1 MFHDYKRPTPGDTI
15 GAIMEAYLADKKGRR
30 SYGSMVTAWRS
41 LKGVF
46 GHLRPEHVTRD
57 GCRDYTQAR
66 RKSGVSDGTV
76 IKDLGVLKAALRWA
90 KKDQGAVFELP
101 PTPAPR
107 DRYITR
113 QEVQRLVDAADLG
126 HVKLFIILAWCTAG
140 RHSALLELTW
150 DRVDFD
156 AKTVRLSTGAAH
168 GSKGRATVR
177 VAEWGLAALR
187 ASYEARTQNTYVIEW
202 GGKPLKSIKRGFGE
216 AARRAGLEDVTP
228 HVLRHSS
235 AVAMVGAGVSMA
247 KVSQFLGHTS
257 TKVTE
262 KVYGRFQPDH
272 MEDAAR
278 ALE

>member
-1 MFHDYKRPTPGDTI
+1 M
-15 GAIMEAYLADKKGRR
+15 RR
-30 SYGSMVTAWRS
+30 GH
-41 LKGVF
+41 GV
-46 GHLRPEHVTRD
+46 G
-57 GCRDYTQAR
+57 
-66 RKSGVSDGTV
+66 DGTI
-76 IKDLGVLKAALRWA
+76 IKDLGVLKAALRFA
-90 KKDQGAVFELP
+90 NKLGAVIEMP

-126 HVKLFIILAWCTAG
+126 HVKLFITLAWCTAG

-150 DRVDFD
+150 DRVDFE

-187 ASYEARTQNTYVIEW
+187 ASYEARTTPYVIEW
-202 GGKPLKSIKRGFGE
+202 GGNEKPLKSIKRGFAE
-216 AARRAGLEDVTP
+216 AAKRAGLEDVTP

-262 KVYGRFQPDH
+262 RVYGRFQPDH